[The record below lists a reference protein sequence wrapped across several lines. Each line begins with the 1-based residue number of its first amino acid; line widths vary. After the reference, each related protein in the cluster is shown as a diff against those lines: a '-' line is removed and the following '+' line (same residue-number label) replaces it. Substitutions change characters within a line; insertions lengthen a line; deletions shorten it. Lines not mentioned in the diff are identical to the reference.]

1 MRLND
6 SEWTVMNALWT
17 ACDASLPPRSGEVTA
32 REVHDRIADATEW
45 AYTTVRTLLA
55 RLIEKGAVAERKD
68 GNQCVYRPLV
78 TREAARRSA
87 VHSLLERAFD
97 GTIGSLLVHLA
108 GSESLSKR
116 DRERLQSLVDEAALP
131 KKVTARGRRGG

>member
-6 SEWTVMNALWT
+6 SEWTVMNALWA
-17 ACDASLPPRSGEVTA
+17 ACDLSEGEATA
-32 REVHDRIADATEW
+32 REVHDRIVDETEW

-55 RLIEKGAVAERKD
+55 RLVEKGAVGERKD
-68 GNQCVYRPLV
+68 GNQCVYRPVV
-78 TREAARRSA
+78 TREAARKTA

-116 DRERLQSLVDEAALP
+116 DRDRLQALVDESAGPRKLAA
-131 KKVTARGRRGG
+131 KGRKS